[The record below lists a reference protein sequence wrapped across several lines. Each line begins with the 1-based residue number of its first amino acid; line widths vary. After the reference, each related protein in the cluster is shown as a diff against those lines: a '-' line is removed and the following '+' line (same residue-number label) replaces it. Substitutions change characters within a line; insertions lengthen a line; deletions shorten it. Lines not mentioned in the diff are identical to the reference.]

1 LALRADL
8 LSSAALPSRSVT
20 PASLLRRALAERIAP
35 AYASNAGV
43 VALFVGGSTARGHA
57 DQFSDLEVG
66 VIWATPPTD
75 ADRRNAIGAA
85 GGDLVWL
92 YPVEQEAGPVW
103 ADAWKIGRRG
113 ESPFTGVEV
122 DMHHFLAAT
131 VEKTLSDVV
140 DAFDPDVMKQ
150 SLVGA
155 ILTGMPL
162 LGPELVQSWQRRAAT
177 YPDQLRVAVV
187 GAHAQIEGLWRLDAY
202 CARGNP
208 VAGYGVL
215 TGAHEEL
222 LHTLLGLNRVYF
234 SGLKSLEA
242 VTADLEIAPRDLLDR
257 VRATYPLRLGTS
269 KQRLT
274 ALVEETYDLIAKH
287 LPQIDVERLRGFLR
301 YERPLWDD
309 PADPGS
315 GP

>member
-1 LALRADL
+1 
-8 LSSAALPSRSVT
+8 
-20 PASLLRRALAERIAP
+20 
-35 AYASNAGV
+35 
-43 VALFVGGSTARGHA
+43 
-57 DQFSDLEVG
+57 VG

-75 ADRRNAIGAA
+75 ADRGDAIAAA
-85 GGDLVWL
+85 GGDLVGL
-92 YPVEQEAGPVW
+92 YPVEEDGGPVW
-103 ADAWKIGRRG
+103 SDAWKIGRRG
-113 ESPFTGVEV
+113 DSPLTGVEV
-122 DMHHFLAAT
+122 DMHHFLVAT

-140 DAFDPDVMKQ
+140 DAFDPDVMNQ

-162 LGPELVQSWQRRAAT
+162 LGLELVQSWQRRAAR

-242 VTADLEIAPRDLLDR
+242 VIADLEIAPRDLLDR

-269 KQRLT
+269 KERLT
-274 ALVEETYDLIAKH
+274 ELVEETYDLIAKH
-287 LPQIDVERLRGFLR
+287 LPQIDVERLRGFLH